1 MREQGYNLFDR
12 NDKFYWDI
20 CTPYKSI
27 DGTDVILTDR
37 INDIYEENKLTCQ
50 NDCEFSDYLP
60 DFKYMKC
67 ECNVTNTKKIETKN
81 PEKITMK
88 SISKSFFNVL
98 KHSNYKVLRCYN
110 LVFRKVTIKDNV
122 GSILSNIYFI
132 GYLIA
137 FGIMCYNKGSY
148 LKRLIRKLI
157 KGDDN
162 NGKNT
167 IELNKDDIS
176 IFEKKEGKIDDKSN
190 IDEKIKNISGFKFNN
205 TNNDKSMYSRTKKD
219 SVTISENK
227 NLGTKDILKNNLDIL
242 EEDSK
247 REMKKTPNE
256 KESKKSEIDEKE
268 EENGGLS
275 NYELNTL
282 SYEAALDL
290 DHRKFLDMYWYL
302 LRREHIIIFTFVGW
316 NDFNLF
322 SLKLS

>member
-1 MREQGYNLFDR
+1 
-12 NDKFYWDI
+12 
-20 CTPYKSI
+20 
-27 DGTDVILTDR
+27 
-37 INDIYEENKLTCQ
+37 
-50 NDCEFSDYLP
+50 
-60 DFKYMKC
+60 
-67 ECNVTNTKKIETKN
+67 
-81 PEKITMK
+81 
-88 SISKSFFNVL
+88 
-98 KHSNYKVLRCYN
+98 
-110 LVFRKVTIKDNV
+110 
-122 GSILSNIYFI
+122 
-132 GYLIA
+132 
-137 FGIMCYNKGSY
+137 MCYNKGSY
-148 LKRLIRKLI
+148 LKKVLRKLI

-190 IDEKIKNISGFKFNN
+190 IDEKIKNNELIKISNKKSDNNKVIKFNKDKRNSENSISGFKFNN

-256 KESKKSEIDEKE
+256 KESKKSEIDDKE

-275 NYELNTL
+275 NYELNAL

-322 SLKLS
+322 SLKLSKLFLTICSDMAFNVFFFSDESMHKIYTSGGEHDFVGQIAQMVYSTIISQLLQIYVDYLIMTDSQYYYLKELKKNSQLNTKVSLSVVK